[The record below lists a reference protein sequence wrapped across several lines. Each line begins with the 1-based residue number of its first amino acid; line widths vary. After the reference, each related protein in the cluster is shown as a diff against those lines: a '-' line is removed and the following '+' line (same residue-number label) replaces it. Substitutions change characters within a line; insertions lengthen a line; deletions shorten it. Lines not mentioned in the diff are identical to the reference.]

1 MKIHRSTYYS
11 GRPGVPPRRWQSGV
25 WDQARLPDGG
35 IAKHRASEEP
45 ATARVISEGPHS
57 RVVLGDAPQE

>member
-1 MKIHRSTYYS
+1 M
-11 GRPGVPPRRWQSGV
+11 

-45 ATARVISEGPHS
+45 ATARVIFEAPHS
-57 RVVLGDAPQE
+57 RVVLGDAPRNEAPSSRRGRRVLFCRENPN